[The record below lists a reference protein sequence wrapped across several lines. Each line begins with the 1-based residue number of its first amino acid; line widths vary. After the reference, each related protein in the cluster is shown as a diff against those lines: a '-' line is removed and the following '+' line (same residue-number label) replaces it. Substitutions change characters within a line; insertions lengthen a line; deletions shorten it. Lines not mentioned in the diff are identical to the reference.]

1 MNDFYQHFESIAR
14 ANPGQIDAEADLKVS
29 AGADGAK
36 SSNFCKINH
45 ISTVFLENSSGKTT
59 PQRMAV
65 PIWSSVPLVI
75 ARRQRFT
82 YPQAIQID
90 EGSIHLL
97 ARTVPRQASPTRAA

>member
-1 MNDFYQHFESIAR
+1 MAFLPLQKRVLRLHLRREAVIAMNDFYQHFESIAR

-59 PQRMAV
+59 PQRMGV
-65 PIWSSVPLVI
+65 SHI
-75 ARRQRFT
+75 RR
-82 YPQAIQID
+82 P
-90 EGSIHLL
+90 SK
-97 ARTVPRQASPTRAA
+97 